1 MKNEKKNY
9 TSMKLQKQID
19 VISYLERA
27 EVYILM
33 LNYFLDFFWKQRKEE
48 KYTKKCHP
56 HRLLKESR
64 QACLESKIFPGTKPK
79 EKFIA

>member
-1 MKNEKKNY
+1 MKKENGH
-9 TSMKLQKQID
+9 MKLQEKID

-27 EVYILM
+27 KDYSLILH
-33 LNYFLDFFWKQRKEE
+33 YFLDFFFKQRKAE
-48 KYTKKCHP
+48 KYTEVRYP

-64 QACLESKIFPGTKPK
+64 QACLESKIFPEIKPK